1 MLQTLYMTPQTNIDL
16 SSDISIMLPTLG
28 VAEDYLQQYG
38 CDCSRDIPGCKGQ
51 DGMSNR
57 LCSVGDIL
65 SLCSIKKSCMTIHVH
80 VYARLILG
88 PQALVLECMYI
99 HNIL

>member
-1 MLQTLYMTPQTNIDL
+1 MKPLTEIDL
-16 SSDISIMLPTLG
+16 SSDISVMLPTLG

-38 CDCSRDIPGCKGQ
+38 CDCSRDLPGCKGQ

-57 LCSVGDIL
+57 LCSVGDICL
-65 SLCSIKKSCMTIHVH
+65 FCKIKKSCGTIH

-88 PQALVLECMYI
+88 PEALVIE
-99 HNIL
+99 

>member
-1 MLQTLYMTPQTNIDL
+1 MPKLQVVSLLQTLYMKPLTEIDL
-16 SSDISIMLPTLG
+16 SSDISVMLPTLG

-57 LCSVGDIL
+57 LRSVGDIL
-65 SLCSIKKSCMTIHVH
+65 LLCSIKKSCRTIR
-80 VYARLILG
+80 VYARLIL
-88 PQALVLECMYI
+88 
-99 HNIL
+99 